1 MTFRRKQS
9 FEFCNL
15 IYMFPVQLI
24 VLFNFVAGITSF
36 FSSGFLQN
44 VNMLLV
50 VLFFFSS
57 FFIVI
62 LMKPKRENIYVCL
75 VFVDFVHV

>member
-1 MTFRRKQS
+1 
-9 FEFCNL
+9 
-15 IYMFPVQLI
+15 MFPVQLI
-24 VLFNFVAGITSF
+24 VLFNLVVGITSF

-50 VLFFFSS
+50 VLFFFF
-57 FFIVI
+57 FFIVCKP
-62 LMKPKRENIYVCL
+62 LMKPKGENIYVCL